1 MSAPKI
7 PLHDFSMLLICS
19 CCSSVDL
26 QAFPFHRFQP
36 PHPWKPESG
45 LAPKCPCCALFT
57 TQRPRGVFVKTV
69 FSAFET
75 FDSAP
80 VERMRGPCHLFV
92 KRCLQ
97 LVRMCPEEAGFSQY
111 LCFSPQSHQ
120 TVFTEKPPRHRAAFV
135 RCYPPL
141 QSPWAP
147 FPFTR

>member
-7 PLHDFSMLLICS
+7 PLHDFSLLLICS

-45 LAPKCPCCALFT
+45 SLQNALLCLFT
-57 TQRPRGVFVKTV
+57 SQRPRGVFVKTV
-69 FSAFET
+69 CAFET
-75 FDSAP
+75 FDSAA

-97 LVRMCPEEAGFSQY
+97 LVRMCPGEAQI
-111 LCFSPQSHQ
+111 
-120 TVFTEKPPRHRAAFV
+120 
-135 RCYPPL
+135 
-141 QSPWAP
+141 
-147 FPFTR
+147 

>member
-1 MSAPKI
+1 M
-7 PLHDFSMLLICS
+7 FSPY
-19 CCSSVDL
+19 CCSVVAAPLSICKRSRSIGFNHHTHGNL
-26 QAFPFHRFQP
+26 NQARSKMP
-36 PHPWKPESG
+36 
-45 LAPKCPCCALFT
+45 LLCLFT

-69 FSAFET
+69 CAFET

-120 TVFTEKPPRHRAAFV
+120 TSVSAKR
-135 RCYPPL
+135 
-141 QSPWAP
+141 QSGLSENSAS
-147 FPFTR
+147 RKLGR